1 MKSTVLKYGSYGLAT
16 GFVIFTL
23 HLVFGINNLDYTTN
37 EILGYISIVVSLS
50 FIFFGIKHYRD
61 HINHGVIS
69 LGKAIA
75 IGVLISLLVAIGI
88 AVADLI
94 YTKFI
99 DPSFFSN
106 YEEMLKEQGRE
117 DEIIEMTSTTAA
129 LFMLVL
135 VTLIGFIISLISGL
149 ILQRK
154 PTQN

>member
-1 MKSTVLKYGSYGLAT
+1 MKSTVIKYGLYGLLT

-23 HLVFGINNLDYTTN
+23 HLVLGIKNLDYSTN
-37 EILGYISIVVSLS
+37 EILGYVSIFLSLS

-61 HINHGVIS
+61 HVNNGVVS
-69 LGKAIA
+69 LGKAIG
-75 IGVLISLLVAIGI
+75 IGILISLLVGLGI
-88 AVADLI
+88 AIADFI

-106 YEEMLKEQGRE
+106 FEKQLIEQGKA
-117 DEIIEMTSTTAA
+117 DEIIKLTSTTAA

-135 VTLIGFIISLISGL
+135 VTIIGFIISLISGL

-154 PTQN
+154 